1 MSSIEMEQ
9 SDLSTKTPSI
19 PIPFNLL
26 RIKTVPYNTSP
37 GGLTFAGVRK
47 GLFSEYMYG
56 ILKSWYCKVVRL
68 VGEITIHV
76 GQNTGNNTR
85 MFINLIKST
94 KIERFLLSVN
104 DKYSFSLR
112 L

>member
-1 MSSIEMEQ
+1 MEQ

-26 RIKTVPYNTSP
+26 RIKTFPYNTSP

-47 GLFSEYMYG
+47 GLFSEYVR
-56 ILKSWYCKVVRL
+56 YCNFVRL

-76 GQNTGNNTR
+76 GQKTGNETR